1 MINKNEFRSAVAKV
15 GLTHEELA
23 KRIGMSKNTLSSK
36 LNGKGYFNTEQIDR
50 ICEELNIVDDRE
62 KINIFL
68 WKPSLNRDENKIAG

>member
-1 MINKNEFRSAVAKV
+1 MKRYGSEFMVNKNEFRSAVAKV

-36 LNGKGYFNTEQIDR
+36 LNGKGYFNTEQIDK

-62 KINIFL
+62 KINIF
-68 WKPSLNRDENKIAG
+68 